1 MSDLKHVQGLAEIQR
16 KLAEFPAKVEA
27 NVVRAALRAGAVVVR
42 REALG
47 LVPVKTGKLKSTVRV
62 GTFKKGRE
70 IHATV
75 KAGDPKKRVFYAH
88 LVEGG
93 TKQHIIKA
101 KSRPSR
107 MTRRGLREYSIGT
120 MNKMLY
126 RGSLVIGGRF
136 VGDAVMHP
144 GAKASPFMRPAL
156 SATADR
162 ALEAVADKAR
172 ERLEKLTP

>member
-93 TKQHIIKA
+93 TKPHIIKA
-101 KSRPSR
+101 
-107 MTRRGLREYSIGT
+107 RRGGVLILG
-120 MNKMLY
+120 K
-126 RGSLVIGGRF
+126 RF
-136 VGDAVMHP
+136 FARSVQHP
-144 GAKASPFMRPAL
+144 GAKASPFMRPAFN
-156 SATADR
+156 ATTDRALDAIADR
-162 ALEAVADKAR
+162 ARA
-172 ERLEKLTP
+172 RLEKLTP

>member
-1 MSDLKHVQGLAEIQR
+1 MSEIKHVEGFAEIQR

-47 LVPVKTGKLKSTVRV
+47 LVPVKSGKLKSTVRV

-75 KAGDPKKRVFYAH
+75 KAGDPRKRVFYAH

-93 TKQHIIKA
+93 TKAHVIKA
-101 KSRPSR
+101 
-107 MTRRGLREYSIGT
+107 RRGGV
-120 MNKMLY
+120 
-126 RGSLVIGGRF
+126 LVLGKRF
-136 VGDAVMHP
+136 FAQRVQHP

-156 SATADR
+156 AATADR
-162 ALEAVADKAR
+162 ALDAIADRAR
-172 ERLEKLTP
+172 ARLEKLKP